1 MFGQELQNKTSQYT
15 NCEVIFMDLSNNNY
29 GDNMKICKSNCIY
42 QSDGICY
49 KEKIAPIDNNSKCAD
64 FVEKLENNINSFPD
78 IFNGDNFN

>member
-1 MFGQELQNKTSQYT
+1 
-15 NCEVIFMDLSNNNY
+15 MDLSNNNY

>member
-64 FVEKLENNINSFPD
+64 FVEKSENNINSFPD